1 MSHLKLWQKRDNW
14 QFSWCFPTFCRNSSP
29 HLSSMIK
36 PWLIAFRLRT
46 LPLATASILLGCGLA
61 ALHGLHHWP
70 ISILA
75 VLTAVFLQILSNL
88 ANDFGDFENGA
99 DLAGRVGPDRMV
111 ATGSISPLAMKKAMG
126 VFGALSFFTGVALLW
141 VAFGGLSLAFY
152 TLLLLGMAAIAAA
165 VKYTAGRNPYG
176 YAGLGDISVL
186 LFFGLIAVLGTYYL
200 HTQQLQADLLLPALG
215 MGLLSVAVLNLNNM
229 RDRESDARAGKRTI
243 PVRFGAQAAVRYHTL
258 LVLTALLALLY
269 YARGQSLQLHLGWVV
284 AGIWLLLNLYK
295 IRKVKV
301 PADYDPFLKRT
312 ALNTLL
318 FALLL
323 LLVNVMS

>member
-1 MSHLKLWQKRDNW
+1 M
-14 QFSWCFPTFCRNSSP
+14 T
-29 HLSSMIK
+29 IK

-61 ALHGLHHWP
+61 AMHGAHSWP
-70 ISILA
+70 VSVLA

-111 ATGSISPLAMKKAMG
+111 ASGAIAPAAMKKAMW
-126 VFGALSFFTGVALLW
+126 VFALFALASGVALLW
-141 VAFGGLSLAFY
+141 VAFGGFTLPFLALF
-152 TLLLLGMAAIAAA
+152 LLGLAAIAAA
-165 VKYTAGRNPYG
+165 VKYTAGHNPYG

-200 HTQQLQADLLLPALG
+200 HVQRLQADLLLPALG

-284 AGIWLLLNLYK
+284 AGSWLLLNLYK

-301 PADYDPFLKRT
+301 ATDYDPFLKRT
-312 ALNTLL
+312 AINTLL

-323 LLVNVMS
+323 LVVNAMA

>member
-1 MSHLKLWQKRDNW
+1 MTTIVTRAGKG
-14 QFSWCFPTFCRNSSP
+14 SP
-29 HLSSMIK
+29 LTN
-36 PWLIAFRLRT
+36 AEVDANFT
-46 LPLATASILLGCGLA
+46 GLA
-61 ALHGLHHWP
+61 EVQTVTGEP
-70 ISILA
+70 I
-75 VLTAVFLQILSNL
+75 
-88 ANDFGDFENGA
+88 GHA
-99 DLAGRVGPDRMV
+99 DINASVVSFNEGTRTFTIAP
-111 ATGSISPLAMKKAMG
+111 AAMKKAMW
-126 VFGALSFFTGVALLW
+126 VFALFALASGVALLW
-141 VAFGGLSLAFY
+141 VAFGGFTLPFLALF
-152 TLLLLGMAAIAAA
+152 LLGLAAIAAA

-176 YAGLGDISVL
+176 YAGLGDVSVL

-200 HTQQLQADLLLPALG
+200 HAQRLQADLLLPALG

-284 AGIWLLLNLYK
+284 AGSWLLLNLYK

-301 PADYDPFLKRT
+301 ATDYDPFLKRT
-312 ALNTLL
+312 AINTLL

-323 LLVNVMS
+323 LVVNAMA

>member
-1 MSHLKLWQKRDNW
+1 M
-14 QFSWCFPTFCRNSSP
+14 T
-29 HLSSMIK
+29 IK

-61 ALHGLHHWP
+61 ALHGAHSWP
-70 ISILA
+70 VSVLA
-75 VLTAVFLQILSNL
+75 VLTAIFLQILSNL

-111 ATGSISPLAMKKAMG
+111 ASGTIAPSAMKKAMW
-126 VFGALSFFTGVALLW
+126 VFALFALASGVALLW
-141 VAFGGLSLAFY
+141 VAFGGFTLPFLALF
-152 TLLLLGMAAIAAA
+152 LLGLAAIAAA

-176 YAGLGDISVL
+176 YAGLGDVSVL

-200 HTQQLQADLLLPALG
+200 HAQRLQADLLLPALG

-284 AGIWLLLNLYK
+284 AGSWLLLNLYK

-301 PADYDPFLKRT
+301 ATDYDPFLKRT
-312 ALNTLL
+312 AINTLL

-323 LLVNVMS
+323 LVVNAMA

>member
-1 MSHLKLWQKRDNW
+1 
-14 QFSWCFPTFCRNSSP
+14 
-29 HLSSMIK
+29 MIK
-36 PWLIAFRLRT
+36 PWLLAFRLRT

-88 ANDFGDFENGA
+88 ANDYGDFQNGA

-111 ATGSISPLAMKKAMG
+111 ASGSISPAAMKKAMG
-126 VFGALSFFTGVALLW
+126 VFGGLSFFTGIALLW
-141 VAFGGLSLAFY
+141 LAFGGFTLPFFA
-152 TLLLLGMAAIAAA
+152 LLLLGLAAIAAA

-200 HTQQLQADLLLPALG
+200 HAQRLELDLLLPALG

-295 IRKVKV
+295 IRKVKLA
-301 PADYDPFLKRT
+301 ADYDPFLKRT

-323 LLVNVMS
+323 LLVNMLS

>member
-1 MSHLKLWQKRDNW
+1 MQ
-14 QFSWCFPTFCRNSSP
+14 
-29 HLSSMIK
+29 IK

-75 VLTAVFLQILSNL
+75 VLTAIFLQILSNL
-88 ANDFGDFENGA
+88 ANDYGDFENGA

-111 ATGSISPLAMKKAMG
+111 ASGSIGPAAMKKAMG
-126 VFGALSFFTGVALLW
+126 L
-141 VAFGGLSLAFY
+141 FGGLSFLTGIALLWLAFGGFSWSFAV
-152 TLLLLGMAAIAAA
+152 LFVVGLAAIAAA
-165 VKYTAGRNPYG
+165 VKYTAGKNPYG

-186 LFFGLIAVLGTYYL
+186 LFFGFVAVLGTYYL
-200 HTQQLQADLLLPALG
+200 HAQRLQLDLLLPALG

-243 PVRFGAQAAVRYHTL
+243 PVRFGALAAVRYHTL
-258 LVLTALLALLY
+258 LVLSALLALLF
-269 YARGQSLQLHLGWVV
+269 YAREQSLQLHLGWVV
-284 AGIWLLLNLYK
+284 AGIWLLFNLYK

-301 PADYDPFLKRT
+301 AADYDPFLKRT

-323 LLVNVMS
+323 LLVNVLA

>member
-1 MSHLKLWQKRDNW
+1 M
-14 QFSWCFPTFCRNSSP
+14 T
-29 HLSSMIK
+29 IK

-61 ALHGLHHWP
+61 ALHGAHSWP
-70 ISILA
+70 VSVLA
-75 VLTAVFLQILSNL
+75 VLTAIVLQVLSNL
-88 ANDFGDFENGA
+88 ANDYGDFENGA
-99 DLAGRVGPDRMV
+99 DLAGRVGPVRMV
-111 ATGSISPLAMKKAMG
+111 ASGGITPAAMKKAML
-126 VFGALSFFTGVALLW
+126 VFALLALASGVALLW
-141 VAFGGLSLAFY
+141 VAFGAFTLSFLA
-152 TLLLLGMAAIAAA
+152 LLLLGLAAIAAA

-200 HTQQLQADLLLPALG
+200 HAQRLELDLLLPALG

-258 LVLTALLALLY
+258 LVLSALLALLY

-284 AGIWLLLNLYK
+284 AAIWLLLNLYK
-295 IRKVKV
+295 IRKVSAA
-301 PADYDPFLKRT
+301 ADYDPFLKRT
-312 ALNTLL
+312 AINTLL

-323 LLVNVMS
+323 LLVNAMS

>member
-1 MSHLKLWQKRDNW
+1 M
-14 QFSWCFPTFCRNSSP
+14 T
-29 HLSSMIK
+29 IK

-61 ALHGLHHWP
+61 ALHGAHSWP
-70 ISILA
+70 VSVLA
-75 VLTAVFLQILSNL
+75 VLTAIFLQVLSNL
-88 ANDFGDFENGA
+88 ANDYGDFENGA
-99 DLAGRVGPDRMV
+99 DLAGRVGPVRMV
-111 ATGSISPLAMKKAMG
+111 ASGGITPAAMKKAML
-126 VFGALSFFTGVALLW
+126 VFALLALASGVALLW
-141 VAFGGLSLAFY
+141 VAFGAFTLSFLA
-152 TLLLLGMAAIAAA
+152 LLLLGLAAIAAA

-200 HTQQLQADLLLPALG
+200 HAQRLELDLLLPALG

-258 LVLTALLALLY
+258 LVLSALLALLY

-284 AGIWLLLNLYK
+284 AAIWLLLNLYK
-295 IRKVKV
+295 IRKVSAA
-301 PADYDPFLKRT
+301 ADYDPFLKRT
-312 ALNTLL
+312 AINTLL

-323 LLVNVMS
+323 LLVNAMS

>member
-1 MSHLKLWQKRDNW
+1 M
-14 QFSWCFPTFCRNSSP
+14 T
-29 HLSSMIK
+29 IK

-61 ALHGLHHWP
+61 AMHGAHNWP
-70 ISILA
+70 VSVLA

-111 ATGSISPLAMKKAMG
+111 ASGAIAPAAMKKAMW
-126 VFGALSFFTGVALLW
+126 VFALFALASGVALLW
-141 VAFGGLSLAFY
+141 VAFGGFTLPFLALFF
-152 TLLLLGMAAIAAA
+152 LGLAAIAAA
-165 VKYTAGRNPYG
+165 VKYTAGHNPYG

-200 HTQQLQADLLLPALG
+200 HAQRLQADLLLPALG

-284 AGIWLLLNLYK
+284 AGSWLLLNLYK

-301 PADYDPFLKRT
+301 ATDYDPFLKRT
-312 ALNTLL
+312 AINTLL

-323 LLVNVMS
+323 LVVNAMA

>member
-1 MSHLKLWQKRDNW
+1 M
-14 QFSWCFPTFCRNSSP
+14 T
-29 HLSSMIK
+29 IK

-61 ALHGLHHWP
+61 AMHGAHSWP
-70 ISILA
+70 VSVLA

-111 ATGSISPLAMKKAMG
+111 ASGAIAPAAMKKAMW
-126 VFGALSFFTGVALLW
+126 VFALFALASGVALLW
-141 VAFGGLSLAFY
+141 VAFGGFTLPFLALF
-152 TLLLLGMAAIAAA
+152 LLGLAAIAAA
-165 VKYTAGRNPYG
+165 VKYTAGHNPYG

-200 HTQQLQADLLLPALG
+200 HAQRLQADLLLPALG

-284 AGIWLLLNLYK
+284 AGSWLLLNLYK

-301 PADYDPFLKRT
+301 ATDYDPFLKRT
-312 ALNTLL
+312 AINTLL

-323 LLVNVMS
+323 LVVNAMA

>member
-1 MSHLKLWQKRDNW
+1 MQ
-14 QFSWCFPTFCRNSSP
+14 
-29 HLSSMIK
+29 IK
-36 PWLIAFRLRT
+36 SWLIAFRLRT
-46 LPLATASILLGCGLA
+46 LPLATASIFMGSGLA
-61 ALHGLHHWP
+61 ALHGTHRWP
-70 ISILA
+70 VSVLA

-88 ANDFGDFENGA
+88 ANDYGDFQNGA

-111 ATGSISPLAMKKAMG
+111 ASGSISPSAMKKAMG
-126 VFGALSFFTGVALLW
+126 VLAALSLGTGIALLW
-141 VAFGGLSLAFY
+141 LAFGGFSVAFVV
-152 TLLLLGMAAIAAA
+152 LFILGLAAIAAA
-165 VKYTAGRNPYG
+165 VKYTAGKNPYG
-176 YAGLGDISVL
+176 YAGLGDVSVL
-186 LFFGLIAVLGTYYL
+186 LFFGLLAVMGTYYL
-200 HTQQLQADLLLPALG
+200 HAQSIQPDLLLPALG

-258 LVLTALLALLY
+258 LVLSALLALLY
-269 YARGQSLQLHLGWVV
+269 YAREQSLQLHLGWVV

-301 PADYDPFLKRT
+301 AADYDPFLKRT

-323 LLVNVMS
+323 LLVNALA

>member
-1 MSHLKLWQKRDNW
+1 M
-14 QFSWCFPTFCRNSSP
+14 T
-29 HLSSMIK
+29 IK

-61 ALHGLHHWP
+61 AMHGAHSWP
-70 ISILA
+70 VSVLA

-111 ATGSISPLAMKKAMG
+111 ASGAIAPTAMKKAMW
-126 VFGALSFFTGVALLW
+126 VFALFALASGVALLW
-141 VAFGGLSLAFY
+141 VAFGGFTLPFLALFF
-152 TLLLLGMAAIAAA
+152 LGLAAIAAA
-165 VKYTAGRNPYG
+165 VKYTAGHNPYG

-200 HTQQLQADLLLPALG
+200 HAQRLQADLLLPALG

-284 AGIWLLLNLYK
+284 AGSWLLLNLYK

-301 PADYDPFLKRT
+301 ATDYDPFLKRT
-312 ALNTLL
+312 AINTLL

-323 LLVNVMS
+323 LVVNAMA